1 MERSVFLSIPLNTVS
16 RFLFTRLVCFEAITG
31 RSLEAI
37 LDIRYNA
44 FIGMYRA
51 KVMVFTNEYTN
62 SLISF
67 SFIYQS
73 VFNLQEEM
81 IPLADFILF

>member
-1 MERSVFLSIPLNTVS
+1 
-16 RFLFTRLVCFEAITG
+16 
-31 RSLEAI
+31 
-37 LDIRYNA
+37 
-44 FIGMYRA
+44 MYRA
-51 KVMVFTNEYTN
+51 KVMVFTNEHTN
-62 SLISF
+62 SLISV